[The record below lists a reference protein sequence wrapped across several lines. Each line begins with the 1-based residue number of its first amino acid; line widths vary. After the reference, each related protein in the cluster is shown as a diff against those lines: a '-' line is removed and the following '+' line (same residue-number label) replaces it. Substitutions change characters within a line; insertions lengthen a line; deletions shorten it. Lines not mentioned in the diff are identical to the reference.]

1 MWDADLMDMAALAKD
16 NDGYKYVLVCLDVFS
31 RYLWCAPLR
40 TKTGEEVT
48 KAFEIVLSGGRK
60 PKVIRTDKGREFKN
74 KDVSKYLNGYGI
86 HHFVTQNEP
95 KANYAERV
103 IKTVKHKLFRYL
115 LKKRSRRY
123 VDILDDIVK
132 SYNITYHQSL
142 GRPPA
147 SVDNENEAESRF
159 EQYLLRKKT
168 VTSKNPARYKFKI
181 GQTVRV
187 SHLKNIFDREYSQK
201 WTGELFKI
209 RRKFRRA
216 GLPLYR
222 LEDWSGDD
230 IEGTFYQQELQA
242 VTVDENTV
250 YRVDK
255 ILQRRKRNN
264 QREVLVRWL
273 HWPRKY
279 DSWITENEV
288 QNYSL

>member
-1 MWDADLMDMAALAKD
+1 M
-16 NDGYKYVLVCLDVFS
+16 
-31 RYLWCAPLR
+31 
-40 TKTGEEVT
+40 
-48 KAFEIVLSGGRK
+48 
-60 PKVIRTDKGREFKN
+60 
-74 KDVSKYLNGYGI
+74 
-86 HHFVTQNEP
+86 
-95 KANYAERV
+95 
-103 IKTVKHKLFRYL
+103 
-115 LKKRSRRY
+115 
-123 VDILDDIVK
+123 K